1 MTDKDTKRS
10 LVPSTH
16 GHSPDKENFVYTE
29 DEKLRVPLYND
40 HIDVSGVDERRLVRK
55 LDLRLIPWL
64 SLLYL
69 LSHLWFGHY

>member
-1 MTDKDTKRS
+1 MTDKDTKGS

-16 GHSPDKENFVYTE
+16 GHLSDKENFVYTE
-29 DEKLRVPLYND
+29 DEKLRVPPYND

-64 SLLYL
+64 SLLY
-69 LSHLWFGHY
+69 